1 MKTLYYNSVLNFVV
15 QLNFKMHQKNLVV
28 CINGQRLGFT
38 SICFKYKQYSLY
50 FLGQQ
55 QSY

>member
-38 SICFKYKQYSLY
+38 SICYKYKQYSLY